1 MMWSMMTM
9 MILTNNAFSDYEGDN
24 GQYEGRLICFDGYY
38 VYHFDCVDKVGA
50 LNVNNDGNGNNDDD
64 NDDDTNLHLKK
75 GRDGSSPFEKEV
87 LPEAEPQLAPKPNGH
102 GIVWALKI
110 QIQIPPKPNS
120 DCIV

>member
-38 VYHFDCVDKVGA
+38 VYYFDCGDKTGA
-50 LNVNNDGNGNNDDD
+50 LNVVNNNDGND
-64 NDDDTNLHLKK
+64 DDDTNPHLKK
-75 GRDGSSPFEKEV
+75 GRDGSSPLENDM

-102 GIVWALKI
+102 CIVWALKI